1 MKLVLQAHGCHRA
14 RGGSL
19 PLARDERR
27 DVALQ
32 VPARRRGRSRQRVR
46 ARERRQR
53 ARDAVCSRER
63 RAWTARAAGNRGQI
77 LVKSAVRERENGGR
91 ERPRGDRPP
100 PPVPRDA
107 GRALG
112 RAGEGYRRDAGADCG
127 IALKV
132 VCGRGN
138 RVSRDMGVRAP
149 ESRKT
154 RPWSPPQLDGFER
167 GAGVGGDSWAL
178 GGGDRFGVGSGALDK
193 RDRARLW
200 VPRRAPREPV
210 SPPAHLAH
218 GLSRDM
224 LCGRGKPRWRE

>member
-1 MKLVLQAHGCHRA
+1 MRRCHRA

-46 ARERRQR
+46 ARASATR
-53 ARDAVCSRER
+53 ARRSVLPRAPRLNCARGGESREDF
-63 RAWTARAAGNRGQI
+63 GQ
-77 LVKSAVRERENGGR
+77 KWVRERENGGR

-100 PPVPRDA
+100 PRVPRDA

-112 RAGEGYRRDAGADCG
+112 RAGEAYRRDAGADCG

-132 VCGRGN
+132 GCERMNRG
-138 RVSRDMGVRAP
+138 SRDMGVRAP

-154 RPWSPPQLDGFER
+154 KAWSPPQLDGFER